1 MSTDTEQDAIFV
13 GGPRDGTVFHSNQV
27 PLVELEI
34 NGMIH
39 RYIRTTRHRDRDG
52 RSYLVYNYD
61 GEVDPTGARSG
72 AETR

>member
-1 MSTDTEQDAIFV
+1 MSATTEHNAIFV
-13 GGPRDGTVFHSNQV
+13 GGPRDGTLFTSDDAA
-27 PLVELEI
+27 LVELEI
-34 NGMIH
+34 GGMIH
-39 RYIRTTRHRDRDG
+39 RYIRTTRHRERDG